1 MANAAISW
9 APVTE
14 HFGAEVRLDLNET
27 LSDATRVELGK
38 LFNERHLLLFRN
50 QDIDYETQRRTVS
63 IFGNVLP
70 STGDAKYVS
79 TVHDVEGNPIEEA
92 RDVDPRAVM
101 FHSDLVFMPKLPIQ
115 GISLYAEDVSGNTT
129 APVEGTRFVSATK
142 AYRDLP
148 DSARKELAGRTAIH
162 LHALGLSVAEQM
174 RLRELPFDLAKEQVD
189 FWAEHPLLFP
199 TKAGHPILLYVPWFT
214 HSIVGLS
221 PEESGKWFEKF
232 DALLYARANIYTHRW
247 QQNDLMVWDN
257 MALQHGK
264 EPSDPNAGPVPT
276 RVLRRAI
283 IGPEATSIYSAEY
296 SYSAAR
302 SERRSD
308 KG

>member
-1 MANAAISW
+1 MANANISW
-9 APVTE
+9 TPVAE
-14 HFGAEVRLDLNET
+14 HFGAEVHLDLNET
-27 LSDATRVELGK
+27 LSDANRVELVN
-38 LFNERHLLLFRN
+38 LFNQRHLLLFRN
-50 QDIDYETQRRTVS
+50 QEIDYETQRRTVS

-70 STGDAKYVS
+70 SKGDAKYVS

-115 GISLYAEDVSGNTT
+115 GISLYAEDVSGKSV
-129 APVEGTRFVSATK
+129 APVEGTRFVSAIK
-142 AYRDLP
+142 ACRDLP
-148 DSARKELAGRTAIH
+148 DSAREELAGRKAIH

-174 RLRELPFDLAKEQVD
+174 RLRELPFDLAKKQVD

-199 TKAGHPILLYVPWFT
+199 TKAGHTILLYVPWFT

-221 PEESGKWFEKF
+221 REESGRWFERF
-232 DALLYARANIYTHRW
+232 DALLYAHANVYTHRW

-264 EPSDPNAGPVPT
+264 EPSDPTAGPVPT

-283 IGPEATSIYSAEY
+283 LGPEATGIYSAEY

-302 SERRSD
+302 HERLTT
-308 KG
+308 